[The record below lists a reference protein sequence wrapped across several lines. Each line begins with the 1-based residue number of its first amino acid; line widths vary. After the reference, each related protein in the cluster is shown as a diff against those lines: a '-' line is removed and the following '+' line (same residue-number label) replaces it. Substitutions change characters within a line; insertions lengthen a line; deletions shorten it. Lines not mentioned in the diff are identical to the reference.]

1 MTPGTLVLLHTPHA
15 GAESWGDLPEM
26 LRSYGLDVVAPDI
39 PDLDGARYVARA
51 SLIIAATAPD
61 VPLVLVGHG
70 SAGPLLPAIASAQRA
85 AHRPVGG
92 YVFVDASLP
101 RTARAAQS
109 HAHAPEGGHSPSEP
123 HAHTNADGSGHDEAS
138 HGASHTHAHPNGRAA
153 VHNGTPLGQAKAA
166 PPAPPVPADWPDA
179 PCGYLRTHA
188 DLSATP
194 PQDGADTHDQAVR
207 EASLRG
213 WTVVQHEPPTAVAQ
227 TLSELI
233 ATL

>member
-1 MTPGTLVLLHTPHA
+1 
-15 GAESWGDLPEM
+15 M
-26 LRSYGLDVVAPDI
+26 LRSYGLDVVTPDI
-39 PDLDGARYVARA
+39 PDLDGVRYVARA

-70 SAGPLLPAIASAQRA
+70 SAGPLLPAIATAQRA

-101 RTARAAQS
+101 RAARAFQDHS
-109 HAHAPEGGHSPSEP
+109 HATEPALPSAQAGAPVNAHGPGEAHPHVHMNGHAPHRNSAPP
-123 HAHTNADGSGHDEAS
+123 
-138 HGASHTHAHPNGRAA
+138 
-153 VHNGTPLGQAKAA
+153 GQAE
-166 PPAPPVPADWPDA
+166 PPARVPVAGPPAPVPADWPDA

-188 DLSATP
+188 DRTATP
-194 PQDGADTHDQAVR
+194 PQDGADSRDQAVR

-213 WTVVQHEPPTAVAQ
+213 WTVVQHEPPAAVAQ